1 MGSNIPIESSTK
13 KLTPQKKRL
22 KVILL
27 IIIIIPVV
35 VGIYIMYITDM
46 RKHYAARDVLEI
58 QRNMQVPGIICAII
72 YGLLMGLLS
81 VLQNIKNKKIHWF
94 LGTVFL
100 YALLTNSYFGDMGRD
115 IYGYINMQSKEK
127 YIEVSTSNILAMSIP
142 DEVGHDRYY
151 IIGAGIN
158 TETFIG
164 YFSELKYEIS
174 QERYFKIKREED
186 TARIKLYEGK
196 FGYYHS
202 PEIYR
207 E

>member
-1 MGSNIPIESSTK
+1 MGSDPNTTEE
-13 KLTPQKKRL
+13 LTPQKKRL
-22 KVILL
+22 KR
-27 IIIIIPVV
+27 IIFIVGTIPLAIGVYLM
-35 VGIYIMYITDM
+35 IITDL
-46 RKHYAARDVLEI
+46 KEHYPLLDVFAIRDK
-58 QRNMQVPGIICAII
+58 MQIIGIICAIV
-72 YGLLMGLLS
+72 YGILIAILS
-81 VLQNIKNKKIHWF
+81 VLRSIENKKIHWF
-94 LGTVFL
+94 LGTVLL
-100 YALLTNSYFGDMGRD
+100 YALLTSSVFTDMSRD

-127 YIEVSTSNILAMSIP
+127 YIVVNTSHIRARVIP

-151 IIGAGIN
+151 IISVNID
-158 TETFIG
+158 TESYRG
-164 YFSELKYEIS
+164 YFSKLKYEIS